1 MIKLTKKIK
10 KIKRIIKFTLHFL
23 SFTFVLGYKNLQIL
37 KKIVQEPAKFIW
49 PLWILP
55 DSNKKSCFLKDY

>member
-49 PLWILP
+49 PL
-55 DSNKKSCFLKDY
+55 